1 MGHSAEHGDVHRL
14 LGDPAY
20 ARAAADSVQ
29 ALSTPS
35 RLRILARLHSG
46 PASVNEIADSVGM
59 ESSAV
64 SHQLRLLRERQ
75 ALRRRHKGSRGR
87 AGKGKLATGRGHGHN
102 AFGTIGMRRG
112 RAPERTRGLKGAR
125 KQRAKGSRSRLPPVP
140 CQLARRSWHQ
150 SRLPGRECG
159 SARNPLH
166 RQRPAAGAA
175 AGQAGRPGSRRS

>member
-1 MGHSAEHGDVHRL
+1 MGHSGEHGDVHRL

-64 SHQLRLLRERQ
+64 SHQLRLLRHLGLVLGQREGRQ
-75 ALRRRHKGSRGR
+75 VVYALHDDHVAELLEQVVSHVEHVR
-87 AGKGKLATGRGHGHN
+87 L
-102 AFGTIGMRRG
+102 
-112 RAPERTRGLKGAR
+112 GL
-125 KQRAKGSRSRLPPVP
+125 
-140 CQLARRSWHQ
+140 
-150 SRLPGRECG
+150 
-159 SARNPLH
+159 
-166 RQRPAAGAA
+166 
-175 AGQAGRPGSRRS
+175 AGRHAA